1 MSDIIVEAEDVLAE
15 FDNALRVDALQREE
29 QARKAA
35 EELAEQQCLLEEKE
49 TKRIAS
55 ERAKRQM
62 YEELSKEYGG
72 EAGSAIHVHVSI
84 HFAPVVFTHPPII
97 P

>member
-1 MSDIIVEAEDVLAE
+1 MSDIIVEAEDVLTE
-15 FDNALRVDALQREE
+15 FDNALCADALQREE

-35 EELAEQQCLLEEKE
+35 KELAEQQRLLEEKE

-72 EAGSAIHVHVSI
+72 EAGSVIHVHVSI
-84 HFAPVVFTHPPII
+84 HFAPVVFTHSLVIL
-97 P
+97 